1 MLDADMALAHQHK
14 LSTRTSNGLT
24 NRALG
29 ASLIAAIPLS
39 GNAAFHYR
47 AIAVQTK
54 SRNEAKR

>member
-1 MLDADMALAHQHK
+1 MFDADMALAHRHK

-24 NRALG
+24 NRVLR

-39 GNAAFHYR
+39 GNAVFYCR

-54 SRNEAKR
+54 NRNEAKQ